1 MTPLEVTKDDI
12 LRDLENLGVQ
22 RGGLLFVHSSLSAI
36 GRVHGGADA
45 AADALLEAI
54 GPDGTLVV
62 PAFTYADPHDYPDSI
77 DPAWVFDPVSTRS
90 GMGAITNAVRMR
102 RGALRSVHLWHS
114 VAAVGPLAQTV
125 VTADGK
131 AWASAWDETSPMA
144 WVFDN
149 GGIILLLG
157 APYQNLTA
165 VHIWEVEFGVA
176 YRETRFIT
184 RRTPLTDGTLVPLA
198 SRVHA
203 RSDWHPGQRLQPH
216 GRAHGGGEPGH
227 CRTRRQRSGPPVHR
241 RGRARSGARNVRRR
255 TLGLPQARRQRHR
268 PILRTHHHQRQ
279 GRAVRRRPIQGLP
292 NTSSVHTAR
301 RLEPFRR
308 R

>member
-184 RRTPLTDGTLVPLA
+184 RRTPLMDGTLVPLA

-203 RSDWHPGQRLQPH
+203 RSDWHPGSDFNRMGERMEAAGLVTVGHVGNAVARLFAAADAHEMARAMYSEEPSAFLKQGGSVTALSYGHTITNAKGAQCVLDPSKAFPTPPAPRPH
-216 GRAHGGGEPGH
+216 AD
-227 CRTRRQRSGPPVHR
+227 
-241 RGRARSGARNVRRR
+241 
-255 TLGLPQARRQRHR
+255 
-268 PILRTHHHQRQ
+268 
-279 GRAVRRRPIQGLP
+279 
-292 NTSSVHTAR
+292 
-301 RLEPFRR
+301 
-308 R
+308 

>member
-12 LRDLENLGVQ
+12 LPDLENLGVQ

-62 PAFTYADPHDYPDSI
+62 PTFTYADPHDYPDSI

-176 YRETRFIT
+176 YRETRFVT

-203 RSDWHPGQRLQPH
+203 RSDWHPGSDFNRMGERMEAAGLVTVGHVGNAVARLFTAADAHEMARAMYSEEPSAFLKQGGSVTALSYGHTITNAKGAQCVVDPSKAFPTPPASTPH
-216 GRAHGGGEPGH
+216 AD
-227 CRTRRQRSGPPVHR
+227 
-241 RGRARSGARNVRRR
+241 
-255 TLGLPQARRQRHR
+255 
-268 PILRTHHHQRQ
+268 
-279 GRAVRRRPIQGLP
+279 
-292 NTSSVHTAR
+292 
-301 RLEPFRR
+301 
-308 R
+308 

>member
-1 MTPLEVTKDDI
+1 MTSREVTKDDI
-12 LRDLENLGVQ
+12 LRDLENLGVR

-45 AADALLEAI
+45 VADALLEAL

-62 PAFTYADPHDYPDSI
+62 PTFTYADPHDFPDSI
-77 DPAWVFDPVSTRS
+77 DPAWIFDPVSTRS

-102 RGALRSVHLWHS
+102 SGSLRSVHLWHS

-131 AWASAWDETSPMA
+131 AWVSAWDETSPMA

-157 APYQNLTA
+157 VPYQNLTA

-176 YRETRFIT
+176 YRETRFVT
-184 RRTPLTDGTLVPLA
+184 RRTPLADGTLVPLA

-203 RSDWHPGQRLQPH
+203 RSDWHPGSDFNRMGERMEAAGLVAVGHVGNAVARLFTAADAHEMARAMYAEDTSAFLKQGGSVTALSYGHTITNAKGAQCVVDPSKAFPTPPAPRPH
-216 GRAHGGGEPGH
+216 DD
-227 CRTRRQRSGPPVHR
+227 
-241 RGRARSGARNVRRR
+241 
-255 TLGLPQARRQRHR
+255 
-268 PILRTHHHQRQ
+268 
-279 GRAVRRRPIQGLP
+279 
-292 NTSSVHTAR
+292 
-301 RLEPFRR
+301 
-308 R
+308 